1 MSDFWRFAHR
11 LALALGEPDPY
22 LLMKTMPATTLDGWR
37 AFDEV
42 EPIGEPHAD
51 TRAAMLAMVIANG
64 LLRGK
69 HQRAYELD
77 DFMLEFGER
86 KTRQLSPD
94 AFAEKLIAL
103 TKAMGGTIIDK
114 RKAA

>member
-1 MSDFWRFAHR
+1 
-11 LALALGEPDPY
+11 
-22 LLMKTMPATTLDGWR
+22 
-37 AFDEV
+37 
-42 EPIGEPHAD
+42 
-51 TRAAMLAMVIANG
+51 
-64 LLRGK
+64 
-69 HQRAYELD
+69 
-77 DFMLEFGER
+77 MLEFGER